1 MPIPVIGLHN
11 EDKVFVN
18 GSCVLNEERFML
30 IGSFV
35 AFFIPLVIMVVTYC
49 LTIQVTVSA
58 GRLYHTNTSLFI
70 SYSRF
75 FPLPQVL
82 QRQATVF
89 LYEAKTSSQQPL
101 HTPALTNTLRPPSA
115 TFSVPQINTIAPSDS
130 QGRFCTFEPSKT
142 KKKGPSRLKS
152 CPIRG
157 QNCCPGDPR
166 HTEMSRRRVSPGH
179 LTVRSSFPWKRKR
192 KTSTSEALAARL
204 LL

>member
-49 LTIQVTVSA
+49 LTIQVAPPPAAAATASPSVTLPSSP
-58 GRLYHTNTSLFI
+58 H
-70 SYSRF
+70 
-75 FPLPQVL
+75 PPQVL

-101 HTPALTNTLRPPSA
+101 HPPALQPPAA
-115 TFSVPQINTIAPSDS
+115 TFHVPQINTIGPSDS
-130 QGRFCTFEPSKT
+130 QG
-142 KKKGPSRLKS
+142 GPL
-152 CPIRG
+152 
-157 QNCCPGDPR
+157 N
-166 HTEMSRRRVSPGH
+166 M
-179 LTVRSSFPWKRKR
+179 
-192 KTSTSEALAARL
+192 
-204 LL
+204 

>member
-49 LTIQVTVSA
+49 LTIQVTVSTA
-58 GRLYHTNTSLFI
+58 GGGGVCPTNTSLCL
-70 SYSRF
+70 SYCRF

-101 HTPALTNTLRPPSA
+101 HPPALTNTLQPPSA
-115 TFSVPQINTIAPSDS
+115 SFSVPQINTIAPSDP
-130 QGRFCTFEPSKT
+130 QGRICTCSLDIRPPRKP
-142 KKKGPSRLKS
+142 KKRRPLRLKS
-152 CPIRG
+152 CPI
-157 QNCCPGDPR
+157 
-166 HTEMSRRRVSPGH
+166 
-179 LTVRSSFPWKRKR
+179 
-192 KTSTSEALAARL
+192 
-204 LL
+204 